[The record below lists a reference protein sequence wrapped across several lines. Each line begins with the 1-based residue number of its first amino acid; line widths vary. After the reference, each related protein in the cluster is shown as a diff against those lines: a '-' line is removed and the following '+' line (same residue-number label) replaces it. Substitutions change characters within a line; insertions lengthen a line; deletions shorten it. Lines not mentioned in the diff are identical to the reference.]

1 MAKLFSNSIYLYD
14 CYAKLLMLIYLNDF
28 DIIISYNRNPAFIL
42 RNIYSTE
49 LKPDFLPE

>member
-14 CYAKLLMLIYLNDF
+14 CYVKLLMLIYLNDF
-28 DIIISYNRNPAFIL
+28 DTIISYNPAFIL

-49 LKPDFLPE
+49 LKPDFLPD